1 MKLIALLSFFAE
13 DEEYIVGDLRDLHK
27 LGVTSV
33 VAVDGAYAMYPDG
46 PVRSGERLIEK
57 LRSTAES
64 LDMSLLLYQP
74 NTVWMG
80 NEVEKR
86 QVMIDLAWTI
96 ADKGDWFVV
105 WDCDYKLVDVP
116 EGPEGSW
123 LPIAGLPSTKQDFA
137 YVSFTESSQDNA
149 WHPMQMFIK
158 AQPVMMDGNHHT
170 YKLADGRRSQIL
182 RRPVENMAE
191 ARDMSQVKIRHRV
204 YERDDKRRAGQTAY
218 YVERDRLGLET

>member
-1 MKLIALLSFFAE
+1 MKLIGLLSFFDQDE
-13 DEEYIVGDLRDLHK
+13 DYIEGDLSDLHK
-27 LGVTSV
+27 LGATSV

-46 PVRSGERLIEK
+46 PVRSGKKLIEK
-57 LRSTAES
+57 MRKKAAS

-96 ADKGDWFVV
+96 AEDGDWFVV
-105 WDCDYKLVDVP
+105 WDCDYKLVDID

-123 LPIAGLPSTKQDFA
+123 LPIASLPSTKEDFA
-137 YVSFTESSQDNA
+137 YISFTESSQDNA

-182 RRPVENMAE
+182 RRDVPNMAE

-204 YERDDKRRAGQTAY
+204 HERDPSRRAGQTAY
-218 YVERDRLGLET
+218 YEERDRLGLEK